1 MTIPF
6 EKYHGTGNDFI
17 LIDNRNLQF
26 DANDHDLIRKMC
38 SRRFGIG
45 ADGLM
50 FLQNHDDMDFE
61 MVYFNA
67 DGHESS
73 MCGNGGRC
81 ITAFAA
87 KLNIILEKASFM
99 AVDGIHESI
108 MDPYGNVQLKMN
120 DVEAVEKMDDAYILN
135 TGSPHYVIFKPIQIE
150 KEIIKAAHAI
160 RYGPG
165 FEEEGVNV
173 NFVGIH
179 DDTEIFV
186 RTYERGVE
194 DETLSCGTGV
204 VAAAIAT
211 FLYQSKGRVEYN
223 IVTRGG
229 NLSVRFEAR
238 NDHFENIWLSG
249 GAQFVFS
256 GLYAK

>member
-50 FLQNHDDMDFE
+50 LLQNHDDVDFE

-87 KLNIILEKASFM
+87 KLGIIKEQAKFLAI
-99 AVDGIHESI
+99 DGAHESI
-108 MDPYGNVQLKMN
+108 IEPNGKVHLKMN
-120 DVEAVEKMDDAYILN
+120 DVKYFEIIGRDYFMD
-135 TGSPHYVIFKPIQIE
+135 TGSPHYMTFKSIAIDGDL
-150 KEIIKAAHAI
+150 IKKAHAI
-160 RYGPG
+160 RYNTR

-173 NFVGIH
+173 NFI
-179 DDTEIFV
+179 EILDEGKIRV

-194 DETLSCGTGV
+194 DETLSCGTGL
-204 VAAAIAT
+204 VAAAIAV
-211 FLYQSKGRVEYN
+211 FLKESEGTDQYKIETKG
-223 IVTRGG
+223 GQ
-229 NLSVRFEAR
+229 LSVRFKPIDR
-238 NDHFENIWLSG
+238 QFEDIWLSG
-249 GAQFVFS
+249 DAQFVFS
-256 GLYAK
+256 GVYVA